1 MYASGIRDRLLADPN
16 FLIKIGIELGIGLTM
31 KVIAEYTKRGKDFQA
46 QLDFVLANII
56 MALVADY
63 MLVWLPAP
71 AYNLTGAAPKPTGLW
86 QRIFAGCPENAFQK
100 VQAGGP
106 TFSLIQRGGAVVR
119 NGIKLSAVGFL
130 ASLLGVAVTNS
141 MVELRRRLD
150 PSFRPLNAPQ
160 SVLTMAGAYGLY
172 MSSSA
177 NLRYQILAGIVEERG
192 IETIFHGKPGI
203 CAALSFAV
211 RTGNTFLGSILWVD
225 FLRMLNLQPKTKS
238 A

>member
-1 MYASGIRDRLLADPN
+1 MRARLLADPN
-16 FLIKIGIELGIGLTM
+16 FLFKIGIELGIGLTM

-46 QLDFVLANII
+46 QLDFVIANVI

-71 AYNLTGAAPKPTGLW
+71 AYNLTGAAPTPSGPW
-86 QRIFAGCPENAFQK
+86 QRLFAGCPENAFQK
-100 VQAGGP
+100 VQPGNAP
-106 TFSLIQRGGAVVR
+106 FSVLQRGGAVVR
-119 NGIKLSAVGFL
+119 NGIKLSAVGFC
-130 ASLLGVAVTNS
+130 ASLLGVAVTNA

-160 SVLTMAGAYGLY
+160 NVLTMAGAYGLY
-172 MSSSA
+172 MASSA

-192 IETIFHGKPGI
+192 IETLFHGKPGI

-225 FLRMLNLQPKTKS
+225 FLRMLGLQPKAK
-238 A
+238 AE